1 MIRSEITKSPVSS
14 RQKRINSPRKAIRS
28 SFERS
33 PPPTRKPAN
42 SRAPSS
48 LRDARPKR
56 RTLRV
61 CASSPTRSWKMS
73 IFISVARR
81 CGIPTCEMRD
91 KNSEP
96 WLVSGICVGLV
107 ALVWFVFGQ
116 AIKFPF
122 INFDDPEYVYEVPEI
137 NPGLT
142 LHGIKWAFTHWPAT
156 NWFPFKNIS
165 HMFEFQFYGFNP
177 GLFHL
182 TNVVLHAATVV
193 LLFLVLRKFTGSIW
207 RSAFAAAIFAI
218 HPLRAES
225 VVWIEERKDVLSGV
239 FFMLTLAAYFYYT
252 RKRAVAR
259 YLTISI
265 VFAAGLLSKAM
276 LVTTPII
283 LLLLDYWPLNK
294 DQGSE
299 IGSQKSQNSSSWPK
313 LILEKAP
320 LFVLSLIVAFLTS
333 RGIAPAHGAAD
344 QLPFLARIGNA
355 FVSYLVYVWQMIW
368 PTNLGVFYP
377 YPQNG
382 LPIWQSIVAAAIL
395 VVITIAIFAV
405 RKSRPY
411 LFVGWF
417 WYLIMLLPVIGII
430 QVNLQAHADRYTYL
444 PQIGLYLIIAW
455 GGADLLA
462 SWRYRTQIAS
472 AAAVVV
478 ILAFAFAARVQASY
492 WRDSEALWT
501 HTIAVTKDNYFAHA
515 SLADLLM
522 RRGRVN
528 EAIEHSEEAL
538 RIRPGDADA
547 QNNLGLAL
555 LQTDELKRAVAHLEK
570 ALEIDPGHM
579 NAEVNLAWVLA
590 TSPDDSMRNGAK
602 AVQLAEDVA
611 RRAGHPNAIVLRT
624 LAAAYAE
631 TGRYSDAIE
640 AAQHAIEIAKA
651 TGNEGLI
658 ADLER
663 SITAYRSN
671 QPLRSGP

>member
-1 MIRSEITKSPVSS
+1 MRSKISD
-14 RQKRINSPRKAIRS
+14 
-28 SFERS
+28 
-33 PPPTRKPAN
+33 
-42 SRAPSS
+42 RA
-48 LRDARPKR
+48 LIA
-56 RTLRV
+56 
-61 CASSPTRSWKMS
+61 
-73 IFISVARR
+73 
-81 CGIPTCEMRD
+81 
-91 KNSEP
+91 
-96 WLVSGICVGLV
+96 GICAGLA

-137 NPGLT
+137 NAGLT
-142 LHGIKWAFTHWPAT
+142 LHGVKWAFTHWPAT
-156 NWFPFKNIS
+156 NWFPLKNIS
-165 HMFEFQFYGFNP
+165 HMLEFQFYGFNP

-207 RSAFAAAIFAI
+207 RSAFVAAIFAI

-239 FFMLTLAAYFYYT
+239 FFMPTLAAYLHYT
-252 RKRAVAR
+252 RKPAVAR

-283 LLLLDYWPLNK
+283 LLLLDYWPLNRSQK
-294 DQGSE
+294 PE
-299 IGSQKSQNSSSWPK
+299 IRNQKSQNSGSWPK

-333 RGIAPAHGAAD
+333 RGI
-344 QLPFLARIGNA
+344 
-355 FVSYLVYVWQMIW
+355 YVWQIIW

-444 PQIGLYLIIAW
+444 PEIGLYLIIAW

-472 AAAVVV
+472 AAAVVI
-478 ILAFAFAARVQASY
+478 ILAFAFAARAQASH

-547 QNNLGLAL
+547 QNNLGLAW
-555 LQTDELKRAVAHLEK
+555 LQTGDLKRAVAHL
-570 ALEIDPGHM
+570 
-579 NAEVNLAWVLA
+579 
-590 TSPDDSMRNGAK
+590 
-602 AVQLAEDVA
+602 
-611 RRAGHPNAIVLRT
+611 
-624 LAAAYAE
+624 
-631 TGRYSDAIE
+631 
-640 AAQHAIEIAKA
+640 
-651 TGNEGLI
+651 
-658 ADLER
+658 
-663 SITAYRSN
+663 
-671 QPLRSGP
+671 